1 MVERAEKQQTLG
13 GHRYPRDNQHYN
25 SSFVGR
31 KMRDGNENTVGLH
44 AARGCRGA
52 VQAFNS
58 IYDSL
63 TDVILVQEAKITQK
77 LIHHRHPRENENY
90 KTSFVVR
97 KMREGIENIVGLHAT
112 RGCQKWAA

>member
-1 MVERAEKQQTLG
+1 MVQGAEKTQMVG
-13 GHRYPRDNQHYN
+13 GHRLPRNNQHYKTPYD
-25 SSFVGR
+25 GR
-31 KMRDGNENTVGLH
+31 KMRRSNENIVGLH